1 MEWSTLGSSVFL
13 FVIWWVLSIQGL
25 GSKELRGTASL
36 MLSPLVLPPLIYEK
50 SLFPPA
56 KFAKSNFQL
65 IWRSQ
70 QQAQRA

>member
-1 MEWSTLGSSVFL
+1 MTQVLN
-13 FVIWWVLSIQGL
+13 FVWNLVGVYCWDSG
-25 GSKELRGTASL
+25 ELRGTASL
-36 MLSPLVLPPLIYEK
+36 TLSPPTRVLPPLIYVK
-50 SLFPPA
+50 SLFSPA